1 MKDTQIKL
9 SKAGRTLHQ
18 TFCFRQDSLSQTVC
32 PRTNGLGQAV
42 SDKTPTGR
50 QNTATLLS
58 VVMASDDDEVA
69 AAIYYFL
76 CLEEENYIHR
86 NWWVHPLNQKRNLT
100 GFINELREDPKK
112 FRNFT
117 RISIE
122 SFEHVLNLIKF
133 RIQKNNT
140 YFRKSIP
147 PEERLLITLR

>member
-1 MKDTQIKL
+1 MCIRDRIRTIL
-9 SKAGRTLHQ
+9 GRPHTAPDVLLQ
-18 TFCFRQDSLSQTVC
+18 TRQF
-32 PRTNGLGQAV
+32 V
-42 SDKTPTGR
+42 SDRLPADKRSGTGGIR

-86 NWWVHPLNQKRNLT
+86 NWWVHPSNQKRNLT